1 MNINE
6 QNSFFTA
13 EWVAAFLQQFIVP
26 TLQLN
31 GPNVSDIFSSEEIK
45 FLHLSLFCHNLII
58 SLKIGILLYDIVCR
72 AKLFFKALKI
82 DATACEAF
90 VQIFSTC
97 MVKLF

>member
-31 GPNVSDIFSSEEIK
+31 DPNVSDTFSSVEIK
-45 FLHLSLFCHNLII
+45 FLHLSLLCHNLII
-58 SLKIGILLYDIVCR
+58 PLKIGILYEIACR
-72 AKLFFKALKI
+72 AKLF
-82 DATACEAF
+82 
-90 VQIFSTC
+90 
-97 MVKLF
+97 

>member
-1 MNINE
+1 MYINE

-58 SLKIGILLYDIVCR
+58 LLKIGILYEIAFR

-82 DATACEAF
+82 DATVCEAS
-90 VQIFSTC
+90 VQTF
-97 MVKLF
+97 